1 MTDEQIRELGPAF
14 SAYLRP
20 YFEFCN
26 QKRTAA
32 HLGDY
37 CRALLSDAPRKTAE
51 PNALAA
57 GAAVR
62 TLQKFL
68 TTTQWDHE
76 SLRDLLQARM
86 AETLGGLPTDGL
98 GTVGVIDETSC
109 VKKGKMTPGVQ
120 RQYLGCVGKI
130 ENGIVTVHLAATRG
144 KFRTLLDADLFL
156 PKSWD
161 ADRKRCRQVG
171 IPDSVTYRPKWR
183 IALEQYARAMDNGVS
198 FDWLTFDEGY
208 GGKPLFLVSLALVG
222 QKFAGEV
229 PKSFAVDGKGSS
241 SRRADEI
248 LPESKVRR
256 GKRVRLTRETV
267 ADQVWRAV
275 GKRVTVNGLPM
286 LLVAARNAATG
297 EVKYFA
303 ANGTTS
309 VRKALKVGFRRWT
322 VEHLFR
328 VTKQEVGL
336 MHFEGR
342 KYTGLMR
349 HLILSLLTLG
359 FVAIQTDRLREKK
372 SGGDDGASL
381 PGVER
386 ALQGLADAAA
396 GDLGPETRRRSDPL
410 PPSPQRQGQKLTPQ
424 TAA

>member
-1 MTDEQIRELGPAF
+1 MTDQQIRELGPAF

-20 YFEFCN
+20 YSEFCN

-32 HLGDY
+32 HLDDY
-37 CRALLSDAPRKTAE
+37 CRALLSNAPRKTAE

-86 AETLGGLPTDGL
+86 AETLRGRPFDGL

-120 RQYLGCVGKI
+120 RQYLGCVGKV

-156 PKSWD
+156 PQAWSD
-161 ADRKRCRQVG
+161 DRKRCRAAG
-171 IPDSVTYRPKWR
+171 IPDRVVYRAKWQ
-183 IALEQYARAMDNGVS
+183 IALEQYGRASDNGVS

-208 GGKPLFLVSLALVG
+208 GSKPLFLASLALVG

-229 PKSFAVDGKGSS
+229 PKSFAVDGKGAS

-248 LPESKVRR
+248 LPESKVKR
-256 GKRVRLTRETV
+256 GKRFRLARETV
-267 ADQVWRAV
+267 TDQVWRAA

-297 EVKYFA
+297 EVKYFV
-303 ANGTTS
+303 ANGTAS
-309 VRKALKVGFRRWT
+309 VRKVLKVGFRRWT

-328 VTKQEVGL
+328 VAKQEVGL

-349 HLILSLLTLG
+349 HLILALLTLG
-359 FVAIQTDRLREKK
+359 FVAIHTDGLREKK
-372 SGGDDGASL
+372 SGGDVGAGVQ
-381 PGVER
+381 GVEPSVR
-386 ALQGLADAAA
+386 GTADASA
-396 GDLGPETRRRSDPL
+396 GDVGREACRRCDPL
-410 PPSPQRQGQKLTPQ
+410 PPNPQRRSQKITPQ

>member
-14 SAYLRP
+14 STYLRP
-20 YFEFCN
+20 YSEFCN

-32 HLGDY
+32 HLDDY
-37 CRALLSDAPRKTAE
+37 CRALLSNAPRKTAE

-76 SLRDLLQARM
+76 SLRDLFQARM
-86 AETLGGLPTDGL
+86 AETLRGLPFDGL

-120 RQYLGCVGKI
+120 RQYLGCVGKV

-156 PKSWD
+156 PEVWSG
-161 ADRKRCRQVG
+161 DRKRCRAAG
-171 IPDSVTYRPKWR
+171 IPDSLEYRPKWR
-183 IALEQYARAMDNGVS
+183 IALEQYGRASDNGVS

-208 GGKPLFLVSLALVG
+208 GSKPLFLTCLALVG

-229 PKSFAVDGKGSS
+229 PKSFAVDGKGAS

-248 LPESKVRR
+248 LPETKVKR
-256 GKRVRLTRETV
+256 GKRVRLARETS
-267 ADQVWRAV
+267 ADQVWRAA

-286 LLVAARNAATG
+286 LLVAARNIATG

-303 ANGTTS
+303 ASGTNS

-328 VTKQEVGL
+328 VAKREVGL

-342 KYTGLMR
+342 KYAGLMR

-359 FVAIQTDRLREKK
+359 FVAIHTDRLRGKK
-372 SGGDDGASL
+372 SGGDFGTGL
-381 PGVER
+381 PGVEPTLR
-386 ALQGLADAAA
+386 GTADAPA
-396 GDLGPETRRRSDPL
+396 GDIGPETRRRSDPL
-410 PPSPQRQGQKLTPQ
+410 PPNPQRPSPKLTPQ